1 MSRLHVVGIDPAGNV
16 AHSAPLRFLS
26 HSRSACIA
34 RLICVATAHDLDD
47 RAEHDRQIK
56 LEVPVLDVPKVELYA
71 SMHGVYSR
79 RLSARS
85 IHLCATGNARFH
97 ALPERIIGDD
107 LIKVIVMSRRV
118 WPRTDDGH
126 LAVEHVD
133 QLR

>member
-79 RLSARS
+79 RLPARS

-97 ALPERIIGDD
+97 ALPEGIIGDD
-107 LIKVIVMSRRV
+107 LIIVIVMSRRV
-118 WPRTDDGH
+118 WPRTDDG
-126 LAVEHVD
+126 
-133 QLR
+133 